1 MNSVAFYWAYTL
13 LGSYFSSSSFASS
26 AFFFIIRL
34 INFLSRT
41 ISHRIAY
48 WNCNDSCSL
57 CDDMIIIHFFSFAA
71 FNNWTEPKRS
81 DEKANISTDFCSTE
95 FVTKKIQ
102 MEKCLSFARIIR
114 IWDVRSSFS
123 CAAMHVHT
131 FLSFHFSWVFFC
143 LITIGLLSI
152 AHHTNVTGSECDYD
166 ISN

>member
-57 CDDMIIIHFFSFAA
+57 CDDMIIIHFFRSLLS
-71 FNNWTEPKRS
+71 TIEPNRNEVMKKQTFRQ
-81 DEKANISTDFCSTE
+81 I
-95 FVTKKIQ
+95 FVQRNLLPKKIQ

>member
-57 CDDMIIIHFFSFAA
+57 CDDMIIIHFFRSLLSSI
-71 FNNWTEPKRS
+71 EPNRNEVMKKQTFRQ
-81 DEKANISTDFCSTE
+81 I
-95 FVTKKIQ
+95 FVQRNLLPKKF
-102 MEKCLSFARIIR
+102 KWKNAYLL
-114 IWDVRSSFS
+114 
-123 CAAMHVHT
+123 HVSYVFGMCDLV
-131 FLSFHFSWVFFC
+131 FLVLQCMYTHFSHSISLEFFLFNYNWIVIDC
-143 LITIGLLSI
+143 AS
-152 AHHTNVTGSECDYD
+152 HECNRQRMWLWH
-166 ISN
+166 I